1 MAPPRSPYN
10 PLTHLAS
17 LRLTIVLLSL
27 SIVLIFVGT
36 LAQVDHGIWWVV
48 EHYFRS
54 LYVWVPL
61 DVFRPV
67 FWPGAETP
75 WDVSFI
81 FPGGFLLLGLLVVNL
96 IAAHAVR
103 YKVRAAGGTL
113 VVGAVCLLVG
123 AGLYALTVALP
134 KLADMIQQ
142 DVMLMLGI
150 WALPTALVTAGAYL
164 LFGGRKGGIVVIH
177 LGLILLLLGEFVT
190 GLAAD
195 EGRMQITER
204 GSSNVIMDVREV
216 ELAFITP
223 AEDGRERHVVVPEH
237 LLERSAK
244 TGEPIEH
251 PDLPVSVSVD
261 GLMDNSE
268 LRTAGFAGGDLR
280 TVDFAA
286 QEIDTV
292 SGTQGN
298 RSDMPSAYITLRG
311 GGETLGRQ
319 LVSVFEVVRPIVF
332 EADGRPWRVVLRFK
346 RTYLPYAIQLH
357 DFRND
362 TFTGT
367 QVARNF
373 SSDLR
378 VVEPG
383 GSAREAYVKMNQ
395 PLRYD
400 GKAFF
405 QAGYLQHPL
414 NRNTGTILQVA
425 ENPGS
430 WIPYLSCVIVTVGL
444 CGQFGASLF
453 RYGKRTAA
461 QGVR

>member
-1 MAPPRSPYN
+1 MATPRSPYN
-10 PLTHLAS
+10 PLTYLAS

-27 SIVLIFVGT
+27 SIFLIFVGT
-36 LAQVDHGIWWVV
+36 LAQVDQGIWWVV
-48 EHYFRS
+48 EEYFRS

-67 FWPGAETP
+67 FWPSAKTP

-103 YKVRAAGGTL
+103 YKVRAQGGAWL
-113 VVGAVCLLVG
+113 IGWVCMLVG
-123 AGLYALTVALP
+123 SGLYALTVALP
-134 KLADMIQQ
+134 ALADMIQQ
-142 DVMLMLGI
+142 DVILMLGI
-150 WALPTALVTAGAYL
+150 WALPTALVTAGAYM
-164 LFGGRKGGIVVIH
+164 LFGGRKGGIVLVH

-204 GSSNVIMDVREV
+204 GSSNQIMDVRAV

-223 AEDGRERHVVVPEH
+223 AGDGKERHVVVPEH

-251 PDLPVSVSVD
+251 PDLPVSVVVD
-261 GLMDNSE
+261 GLMANSD
-268 LRTAGFAGGDLR
+268 LRTVGFAGGDIR
-280 TVDFAA
+280 AVDFSA

-292 SGTQGN
+292 SGTEAE

-319 LVSVFEVVRPIVF
+319 LVSVFELVRPVVF

-346 RTYLPYAIQLH
+346 RTYLPYSIQLH

-362 TFTGT
+362 TFTGSN
-367 QVARNF
+367 VARNF

-378 VVEPG
+378 VVEAD
-383 GSAREAYVKMNQ
+383 GSARDAFVKMNQ

-405 QAGYLQHPL
+405 QAGFLQHPL

-425 ENPGS
+425 DNPGS